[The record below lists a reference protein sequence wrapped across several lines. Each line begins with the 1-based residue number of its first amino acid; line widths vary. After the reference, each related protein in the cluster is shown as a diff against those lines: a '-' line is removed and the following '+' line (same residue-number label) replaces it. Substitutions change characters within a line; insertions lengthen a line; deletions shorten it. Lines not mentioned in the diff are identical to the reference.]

1 MFNRRKIMRGTFKI
15 VRTKPYSVEAAQHQR
30 SFLFSPY
37 YGLRFPIIWLRTQQI
52 RVRMDIQVVCG
63 GLIEIYIISI
73 INPCRDIRNPLG
85 YKVHNASFS
94 QMIRQPRLGLNSEQG
109 YLSKGWAKLVKWSL
123 RRVPRTVLLPFN
135 RHYQDGF
142 LSLHWSINHAGL
154 LKVSKYEIKLF
165 SFKRIYCRFWVPLIF

>member
-1 MFNRRKIMRGTFKI
+1 MRCTFKI
-15 VRTKPYSVEAAQHQR
+15 VRTKPYSVEAAHHQR
-30 SFLFSPY
+30 TSFLFSPY

-109 YLSKGWAKLVKWSL
+109 YLSKGRAKLVKRSL
-123 RRVPRTVLLPFN
+123 RRGQSGYLLTVT
-135 RHYQDGF
+135 
-142 LSLHWSINHAGL
+142 
-154 LKVSKYEIKLF
+154 IKMGSCQCIGRLTTG
-165 SFKRIYCRFWVPLIF
+165 RDCTVEVIEV